1 MDSLNVPQVDGMLF
15 DFGVSSPQLDDAERG
30 FSYMSDAPLDMRM
43 DRRQKLTAY
52 EIVNRWPES
61 ELENIISQ
69 YGEERFAR
77 RIAEKIAETR
87 KTEDIR
93 TTCQLAEIVKS
104 AIPAANARREKQHP
118 AKRSFQAIRIAV
130 NNELGEIE
138 KLLRTFLP
146 RLKSEGRICII
157 TFHSLEDRAVKTAF
171 SELAKG
177 CVCPPNFPVC
187 VCGNKPKIKIVTK
200 KPITASAQEVEENPR
215 SRSAKLRIAEKI

>member
-1 MDSLNVPQVDGMLF
+1 M
-15 DFGVSSPQLDDAERG
+15 
-30 FSYMSDAPLDMRM
+30 
-43 DRRQKLTAY
+43 
-52 EIVNRWPES
+52 
-61 ELENIISQ
+61 
-69 YGEERFAR
+69 
-77 RIAEKIAETR
+77 
-87 KTEDIR
+87 
-93 TTCQLAEIVKS
+93 
-104 AIPAANARREKQHP
+104 
-118 AKRSFQAIRIAV
+118 
-130 NNELGEIE
+130 GEIE

-146 RLKSEGRICII
+146 RLKSEGRIGII